1 LLEAGQRTLQSRE
14 LNMQN
19 DLKYTVRSREI
30 IDLIAAM
37 RSSRLTLSPYF
48 QRNLVWRE
56 AHKRD
61 FIDTI
66 MKGYPFP
73 QIFLARGPIDLDTME
88 ASQAVVDGQQR
99 LNAIRDFVD
108 GKLDFQGKVFKELS
122 FKEREDF
129 LKYEVAVIDFDLD
142 AGDPRLKDV
151 FYRLN
156 RTYYSLS
163 AIEKLASEYSA
174 SEFMLVAR
182 VLCGEIIREAPNDIE
197 LADVGSED
205 DRDDPI
211 PANIFSRDPGV
222 DIETWNWL
230 LSQAEGPFTNLI
242 RSTEIFTTFEFD
254 RKVPLMF
261 TLNVMCTYMTGYYQR
276 NDRVRTFL
284 DERANSFMERDEVI
298 SAINAASSY
307 IGSMKLAPNSI
318 WWNKANLFTLI
329 AELSRL
335 PDLIGQSPD
344 AAAQRLTSFAEN
356 MPPNYALAA
365 REATGQKAQRELR
378 GRMVRVLLNPVA
390 GN

>member
-1 LLEAGQRTLQSRE
+1 MSMPFVGSRTAYCLISSQAD
-14 LNMQN
+14 MQN

-108 GKLDFQGKVFKELS
+108 GKLDLEGKLFKELS
-122 FKEREDF
+122 AKEREDF

-182 VLCGEIIREAPNDIE
+182 VLCGEIIRQAPNDVE
-197 LADVGSED
+197 LGDV
-205 DRDDPI
+205 R
-211 PANIFSRDPGV
+211 
-222 DIETWNWL
+222 
-230 LSQAEGPFTNLI
+230 
-242 RSTEIFTTFEFD
+242 
-254 RKVPLMF
+254 
-261 TLNVMCTYMTGYYQR
+261 
-276 NDRVRTFL
+276 FL
-284 DERANSFMERDEVI
+284 KSF
-298 SAINAASSY
+298 
-307 IGSMKLAPNSI
+307 G
-318 WWNKANLFTLI
+318 
-329 AELSRL
+329 
-335 PDLIGQSPD
+335 
-344 AAAQRLTSFAEN
+344 
-356 MPPNYALAA
+356 
-365 REATGQKAQRELR
+365 
-378 GRMVRVLLNPVA
+378 
-390 GN
+390 